1 MAFRTAIVIAIF
13 LIGLG
18 GLARESFAQY
28 SPRKHTRR
36 LGIIHLRDI
45 SRLPQL
51 MPTTMHRCRLV
62 ITICRPPVDPT
73 SAQPILVKS
82 IPWRPD

>member
-1 MAFRTAIVIAIF
+1 
-13 LIGLG
+13 
-18 GLARESFAQY
+18 
-28 SPRKHTRR
+28 
-36 LGIIHLRDI
+36 LRDI

-51 MPTTMHRCRLV
+51 MPTTMHRCRLA

-82 IPWRPD
+82 IQSFPKIPSGLGVASSGRIVA